1 LESKANFPLFR
12 PVVPGQARALHGQ
25 QFTRLARL
33 AKPFVSISPFRSRPD
48 LKRDP
53 IRCVIRILRLNVRAG
68 QQAQNTCLDCCILP
82 QAEGWLGS
90 FFHSLAAH
98 FMCTFGTGK

>member
-1 LESKANFPLFR
+1 M
-12 PVVPGQARALHGQ
+12 PGQARALHGQ

-33 AKPFVSISPFRSRPD
+33 TKAFVSISPFRSRPD

-53 IRCVIRILRLNVRAG
+53 VLCAIRILRLNIRAG
-68 QQAQNTCLDCCILP
+68 QQAQNTDHDRCRLP
-82 QAEGWLGS
+82 QAEGQLGS

-98 FMCTFGTGK
+98 FMCTFGTAN